1 MINNIEKLLSSVNQ
15 KLLKFFEENLIT
27 IIPEDKIIKL
37 EPHIGEGS
45 FGKVYKGLY
54 NDNYVAIKK
63 LKLVTNIDSNAESI
77 IQEIKGVVKIKH
89 QRIPTFHGVWKTSK
103 YLHLIF
109 DFIDGDTLTKFIP
122 TLTLEE
128 KLNISIQLVEIIEK
142 LHDENL
148 IHRDLKPGNIMIMKG
163 KVYIIDFGLSKIAIH
178 TQTGT
183 KHRSG
188 TLPYMGPENYIDVVD
203 TTNTTQ
209 NFIKISTKFDI
220 WSIGC
225 ILSYLF
231 SKIQPWGDK
240 TSETTIIMKLTL
252 RKKFPIPDVIPKELK
267 DILKHCFEIKIENR
281 ISAKELLPKL
291 LELSEKK
298 VFSNGN
304 DGNHKK

>member
-1 MINNIEKLLSSVNQ
+1 MINNLEHRLSSVN
-15 KLLKFFEENLIT
+15 KTLLKFFEENLIT
-27 IIPEDKIIKL
+27 IIPEDKIIKM

-63 LKLVTNIDSNAESI
+63 LKLESNIDAESI

-89 QRIPTFHGVWKTSK
+89 ERIPTFHGVWKTSK

-109 DFIDGDTLTKFIP
+109 DFIDGDTLLQFIP

-183 KHRSG
+183 KHQSG
-188 TLPYMGPENYIDVVD
+188 TIPYMGPENYIVD
-203 TTNTTQ
+203 TSNTTE
-209 NFIKISTKFDI
+209 NVIKISTKFDI

-225 ILSYLF
+225 ILSFLF
-231 SKIQPWGDK
+231 SKIRPWGDK
-240 TSETTIIMKLTL
+240 TSESTIIMKLTL
-252 RKKFPIPDVIPKELK
+252 RKKFPIPDVIPKEIK

-281 ISAKELLPKL
+281 DSAKELLTKL
-291 LELSEKK
+291 IELSEKK
-298 VFSNGN
+298 VFSNGHANGN
-304 DGNHKK
+304 DGSNKK